1 MVVEDEV
8 EVVEVVVDDEDEVE
22 MVEMVEDDE
31 DEVEVEMVVV
41 DDGDEDEVVVEMIE
55 VVEVVEVVE
64 MIVEVVEVVVI
75 APVAPVV
82 ASENALPLYK
92 RWEQQTHPSIH
103 YLIQILSTSL
113 TFRRLPRACSIF

>member
-8 EVVEVVVDDEDEVE
+8 EVVEVVVD
-22 MVEMVEDDE
+22 E
-31 DEVEVEMVVV
+31 DEVEVVVEMVVEVVV
-41 DDGDEDEVVVEMIE
+41 DDE
-55 VVEVVEVVE
+55 VEVEV
-64 MIVEVVEVVVI
+64 VEVVEVVVI

-103 YLIQILSTSL
+103 YLIQILSTPL

>member
-1 MVVEDEV
+1 MDDEDEVEMVVEDEV
-8 EVVEVVVDDEDEVE
+8 EVEMVEDEDEVE
-22 MVEMVEDDE
+22 MVE
-31 DEVEVEMVVV
+31 VEV
-41 DDGDEDEVVVEMIE
+41 
-55 VVEVVEVVE
+55 
-64 MIVEVVEVVVI
+64 VEVVEVVVI

-103 YLIQILSTSL
+103 YLIQILSTPL

>member
-8 EVVEVVVDDEDEVE
+8 EVVVDD
-22 MVEMVEDDE
+22 
-31 DEVEVEMVVV
+31 
-41 DDGDEDEVVVEMIE
+41 
-55 VVEVVEVVE
+55 
-64 MIVEVVEVVVI
+64 EVVEVVVI

-103 YLIQILSTSL
+103 YLIQILSTPL

>member
-8 EVVEVVVDDEDEVE
+8 EVVEVVVD
-22 MVEMVEDDE
+22 E
-31 DEVEVEMVVV
+31 DEVEV
-41 DDGDEDEVVVEMIE
+41 VVEM
-55 VVEVVEVVE
+55 
-64 MIVEVVEVVVI
+64 VVEVVVI

-103 YLIQILSTSL
+103 YLIQILSTPL